1 MSTWRHLSD
10 QEIVAVCLNG
20 EKQAYGVLVERYQQT
35 VFNVV
40 YRLLG
45 NYAMCEEVCQEAF
58 VNAYEKLAQF
68 SGRSKFSTWLCQIAL
83 NRGRDVLRRRGAQ
96 DIHDDLDDYGDVL
109 AAAETTNPQRQVEDK
124 QTQQRVRHLLATL
137 PQQYRELLVLKHIE
151 GYSNEDIA
159 RILGITVENAKIRA
173 FRARKMF
180 RQACEEGMS

>member
-1 MSTWRHLSD
+1 M
-10 QEIVAVCLNG
+10 CLNG

-40 YRLLG
+40 YRLMG

-83 NRGRDVLRRRGAQ
+83 NRTRDVMRRRSAR
-96 DIHDDLDDYGDVL
+96 DIHDHLDDYGEVL
-109 AAAETTNPQRQVEDK
+109 AAAETENPQRQVEDR
-124 QTQQRVRHLLATL
+124 QTQHRVRQLLARL
-137 PQQYRELLVLKHIE
+137 PPQYRELLVLKHIE

-180 RQACEEGMS
+180 RQACEEEMP